1 MAAWR
6 HHPELITL
14 IIVRL
19 ADNALCLPHHLI
31 LPEEAQVSLCLT
43 LKIWEQ
49 TLTMPKRLFL
59 FLMDNPSNKKI
70 KENVKKTSDE
80 RTIEVA

>member
-14 IIVRL
+14 SMVRL
-19 ADNALCLPHHLI
+19 ADNALCLPCHRI
-31 LPEEAQVSLCLT
+31 LPEEAQVSLCLA

>member
-14 IIVRL
+14 NMVRL
-19 ADNALCLPHHLI
+19 ADNALCLPRHLI
-31 LPEEAQVSLCLT
+31 LPEEAQVSLCLG

-70 KENVKKTSDE
+70 KENVKKD
-80 RTIEVA
+80 IG

>member
-1 MAAWR
+1 MVAWR

-14 IIVRL
+14 NMVRL
-19 ADNALCLPHHLI
+19 ADNALCLPRHLI
-31 LPEEAQVSLCLT
+31 LPEEAQASLFLR

-70 KENVKKTSDE
+70 KENVKKTLDE
-80 RTIEVA
+80 RTI